1 MNNVSRVLSP
11 PPFSLSI
18 SRRGRGRSSLP
29 QFSFHVGWTK
39 LEKVTR
45 PRKCNRRSAL
55 PSNLVKITFRII
67 TTACAFP
74 RTKVWLKFR
83 KVAGDRRE
91 IRGRDDSVESGEGEG
106 EGRSGGREGHE
117 NIKF

>member
-91 IRGRDDSVESGEGEG
+91 IRGRDDRGESGEG
-106 EGRSGGREGHE
+106 EGRSGEREGHE